1 MPRGLGR
8 EPSSRPHVDL
18 AVRPPAVA
26 RPVCRSAG
34 APPLSMAAENTT
46 QILQE
51 NDTCWRVARCG
62 RARVLLDAAD
72 RSEEHTSELQS
83 LMRTSYAVFCL
94 KQTNLTTDTSIQL
107 DIIKHIQ
114 TLNQR

>member
-51 NDTCWRVARCG
+51 NDTCWRVALSG
-62 RARVLLDAAD
+62 RARVLTDAAD
-72 RSEEHTSELQS
+72 DL
-83 LMRTSYAVFCL
+83 LAVRPAF
-94 KQTNLTTDTSIQL
+94 LTPRPRIVIL
-107 DIIKHIQ
+107 CGDIANPKRFLGSVGGEQH
-114 TLNQR
+114 R